1 MKLKIAPHYVMV
13 HVNKEPAILWLTH
26 MLVVIYWDVVVEEK
40 KNHDLCGTATIEC
53 DVVLSKWGR
62 ESEIF
67 FSKQQSA
74 RHYVCNKRNNLQ
86 MQSEHLWATWA
97 SFFEVIELHCNMII
111 IRIKLM
117 LPHFLPFLLFSH
129 LIVPRNAC
137 DLSK

>member
-1 MKLKIAPHYVMV
+1 MTNSHASSH
-13 HVNKEPAILWLTH
+13 ILRRCRRRR
-26 MLVVIYWDVVVEEK
+26 

-86 MQSEHLWATWA
+86 MQSEHL
-97 SFFEVIELHCNMII
+97 
-111 IRIKLM
+111 
-117 LPHFLPFLLFSH
+117 
-129 LIVPRNAC
+129 
-137 DLSK
+137 